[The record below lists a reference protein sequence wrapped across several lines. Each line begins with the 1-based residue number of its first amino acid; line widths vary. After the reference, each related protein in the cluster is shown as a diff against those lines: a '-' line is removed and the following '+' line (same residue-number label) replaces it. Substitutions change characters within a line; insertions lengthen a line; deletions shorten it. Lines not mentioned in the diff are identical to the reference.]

1 MALRNTKQKNIYLR
15 LNYQGSLKYP
25 PHLPPG
31 AEARGASRG
40 PGPPAILAPAILFF
54 FFCIG

>member
-1 MALRNTKQKNIYLR
+1 VLA
-15 LNYQGSLKYP
+15 
-25 PHLPPG
+25 G

-54 FFCIG
+54 FFPLY